1 MASRA
6 VALIPAALSL
16 LIVAL
21 TLGSAAVA
29 ALWGGG
35 GGLGP
40 ADWAALRFTLLQ
52 AALSAVV
59 SALLAV
65 PLARALVRRRFAGRG
80 LLLRLMAAPFLLPVV
95 VAVLGLLA
103 VFGRTGPVNS
113 LLAVL
118 GLPALSVFGLHGVVL
133 AHVFLNLPLVTRILV
148 HGWQAIPAERFRL
161 AQALGMGPGPQFRHL
176 ELPML
181 RATLPGAAA
190 LVFLLCLTSF
200 AVALTLGGGPKAS
213 TVELAIYQAL
223 RFDFL
228 PGKAATLAAVQFAL
242 CAAVTLVAMRL
253 ARVEGF
259 GAGLGREVEIAAPG
273 GWRWSLDALV
283 IVLSAGFLLAPLLA
297 VAWRGAPGLLALPA
311 SVGWAAARSLI
322 VAVLSAGLAAG
333 AALVLVQARVAGRR
347 WAELAAM
354 LPLAASGLVM
364 GTGLF
369 LVAQPLMPVEK
380 LALPV
385 TMLVNA
391 TLALP
396 YLFRLLLPEALR
408 LQADYA
414 RLAESLSLRGTAR
427 LRLLLLPRLA
437 RPLGFGTGLAAAL
450 SMGDLGVIAL
460 FAGERGVTLPLLVQ
474 RLTGAY
480 RMEAAAAA
488 ALLLVGLSFALFWL
502 FDRWGARHAA
512 A

>member
-6 VALIPAALSL
+6 YPLTALLALG
-16 LIVAL
+16 IVAL

-29 ALWGGG
+29 ALWAGEGQ
-35 GGLGP
+35 LG
-40 ADWAALRFTLLQ
+40 ASDWAAVRFTVWQ
-52 AALSAVV
+52 AALSAAV
-59 SALLAV
+59 SSLLAV
-65 PLARALVRRRFAGRG
+65 PLARALVRRRFWGHAV
-80 LLLRLMAAPFLLPVV
+80 LVRLMAAPFLLPVV

-103 VFGRTGPVNS
+103 VFGRAGPVNQA
-113 LLAVL
+113 LLAL
-118 GLPALSVFGLHGVVL
+118 GLPAVSVFGLHGVVL
-133 AHVFLNLPLVTRILV
+133 AHVFLNLPLVTRMLM

-161 AQALGMGPGPQFRHL
+161 AQSLAMGSGAQFRHL
-176 ELPML
+176 EGPML

-200 AVALTLGGGPKAS
+200 AVALTLGGGPGAS

-223 RFDFL
+223 RFDFA
-228 PGKAATLAAVQFAL
+228 PGRAALLAAVQFAL
-242 CAAVTLVAMRL
+242 CASVTLVAMRL

-259 GAGLGREVEIAAPG
+259 GAGLGLTLRVPAPG
-273 GWRWSLDALV
+273 GWRRLADWTAIALG
-283 IVLSAGFLLAPLLA
+283 AGFLLTPLLA
-297 VAWRGAPGLLALPA
+297 VVWRAVPGLADLSAGVAL
-311 SVGWAAARSLI
+311 AAARSLI
-322 VAVLSAGLAAG
+322 VAVVSALLAAG
-333 AALVLVQARVAGRR
+333 AALVLVRARVAGRR

-369 LVAQPLMPVEK
+369 LVVQPVIAVERM
-380 LALPV
+380 ALPV
-385 TMLVNA
+385 TVLVNA

-408 LQADYA
+408 IEADYA
-414 RLAESLSLRGTAR
+414 RLAESLGLRGAAR
-427 LRLLLLPRLA
+427 LRLLVLPRLA

-474 RLTGAY
+474 RLASAY
-480 RMEAAAAA
+480 RVDAAAAA
-488 ALLLVGLSFALFWL
+488 ALVLVGFSFALFWL
-502 FDRWGARHAA
+502 FDRMGARHAA
-512 A
+512 V